1 MNAQL
6 QPFKR
11 ESDGQDGQR
20 HSEGHRDAKGRF
32 TYGHP
37 GGPGRPPR
45 ATEAHYL
52 HTLAHACP
60 PERFA
65 GMIEQLLKSAEQGN
79 LAALTLV
86 LRFLI
91 GTPSVAAPSLT

>member
-1 MNAQL
+1 
-6 QPFKR
+6 
-11 ESDGQDGQR
+11 
-20 HSEGHRDAKGRF
+20 
-32 TYGHP
+32 
-37 GGPGRPPR
+37 
-45 ATEAHYL
+45 L

-91 GTPSVAAPSLT
+91 GTPSAAAPTLTQLAIAEMSGIDPAEREAKRLRFQALGDSYLDALDP